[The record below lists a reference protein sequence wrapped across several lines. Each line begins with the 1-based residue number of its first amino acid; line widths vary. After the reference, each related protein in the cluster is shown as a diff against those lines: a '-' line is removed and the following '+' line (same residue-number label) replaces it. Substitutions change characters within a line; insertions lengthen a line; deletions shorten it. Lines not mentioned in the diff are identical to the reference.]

1 MRRRVLRVD
10 SRPPSGTHIFFF
22 PLAVES
28 LNDNMDNR
36 PENLCWKVDLK
47 LTKFKLQFY
56 YNYMCLY
63 IFMYILNAFSCSLST
78 E

>member
-28 LNDNMDNR
+28 LNDNTDNR

-47 LTKFKLQFY
+47 LTKFKL
-56 YNYMCLY
+56 
-63 IFMYILNAFSCSLST
+63 
-78 E
+78 